1 MDIHIGKEIE
11 KKYQESGLK
20 LSEFAKRLNTGPRN
34 VYSIFGRKDISSKQ
48 LKKISEILHYNFF
61 DAYQRGLVKYSG
73 KGTRPS
79 VFGAGPHSSTFVGLT
94 IIVDLDGSQ
103 ERLEAWIEKLTS
115 INAILGGAK
124 GK

>member
-20 LSEFAKRLNTGPRN
+20 LSEFAKRLNTGTRN

-61 DAYQRGLVKYSG
+61 DVLQRGSVKSG
-73 KGTRPS
+73 GKNKPS
-79 VFGAGPHSSTFVGLT
+79 IFVTDAHSPSTFGLT
-94 IIVDLDGSQ
+94 IMVDLDGSK
-103 ERLEAWIEKLTS
+103 EKLEAWIEKLTS
-115 INAILGGAK
+115 INTILGSTK
-124 GK
+124 GN

>member
-11 KKYQESGLK
+11 RKYQESGLK

-61 DAYQRGLVKYSG
+61 DAYQRGLVKNSG
-73 KGTRPS
+73 KGTRSS
-79 VFGAGPHSSTFVGLT
+79 VFVTDPHSSSFVGLT
-94 IIVDLDGSQ
+94 IMVDLDGSK
-103 ERLEAWIEKLTS
+103 EKLEAWIEKLTS
-115 INAILGGAK
+115 INTILGSTK

>member
-20 LSEFAKRLNTGPRN
+20 LSEFAKRLHTGPRN

-61 DAYQRGLVKYSG
+61 DAYQRGLVKTGG
-73 KGTRPS
+73 KGRRPS
-79 VFGAGPHSSTFVGLT
+79 VFVTDPHSSTFVGLT
-94 IIVDLDGSQ
+94 IMVDLDGSK
-103 ERLEAWIEKLTS
+103 EKLEAWIEKLTA
-115 INAILGGAK
+115 INAILHTTGGK
-124 GK
+124 